1 MSRKLTGLS
10 LVERERLPR
19 SCADCV
25 FWESDQLLPREC
37 GSACDAALAA
47 RWGHDVVEE
56 WGEYGRAVVDD
67 GEVLGFVKFAPAG
80 YFPQARYMPSGPP
93 LDGLPLMSCMHIA
106 PEARQRGVGGVLI
119 RAALRDLAARGERS
133 VQAYATTRRG
143 TFEYSPLVGV
153 DFLLRTGFT
162 VERAH
167 PEVPLL
173 KLELRTLATWTD
185 NLEAVLESLRLPVRV
200 PNRSPVPLASV
211 PERR

>member
-10 LVERERLPR
+10 LVDRERLPR
-19 SCADCV
+19 SCAECV
-25 FWESDQLLPREC
+25 FWESDRPLPHEC
-37 GSACDAALAA
+37 GGACDAELATRWA
-47 RWGHDVVEE
+47 RDVVEE

-67 GEVLGFVKFAPAG
+67 GEVLGFVKYAPAG
-80 YFPQARYMPSGPP
+80 YFPQARHMPSGLP
-93 LDGLPLMSCMHIA
+93 LDGLPMISCMHIA

-119 RAALRDLAARGERS
+119 RAALRDLASRGERS

-143 TFEYSPLVGV
+143 AFEYSPLVGV

-162 VERAH
+162 VERVH

-173 KLELRTLATWTD
+173 RLELRMLASWTD

-200 PNRSPVPLASV
+200 PARSPVPLASV